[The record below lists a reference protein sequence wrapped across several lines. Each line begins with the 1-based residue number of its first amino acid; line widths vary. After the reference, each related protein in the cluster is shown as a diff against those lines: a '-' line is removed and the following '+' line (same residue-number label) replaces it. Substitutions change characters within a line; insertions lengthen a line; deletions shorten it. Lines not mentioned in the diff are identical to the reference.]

1 MSPEDLWVRYGV
13 CCGLSLVLALR
24 LASAPAISGLECF
37 WAVALTELDAAH
49 VAWSLPSADLAGV
62 VTRHAM
68 FHEHRSGRLP
78 YVLLIWHYLRLLDA
92 WESLSLFS
100 HFALP
105 VVAAWHVLQGR
116 MRAGFSVD
124 ELSCVVAYLRSG
136 QLSQGPLELQP
147 VVAEAPE
154 QAALDIFYAPLD
166 TDALATDEAGG
177 MKKRH
182 ILLDP
187 KPSDT
192 LHGLCRSMVRTVPPM
207 SSPQM
212 VPMEM
217 SPWAWMQSLCIRTI
231 RKMFSGMFF
240 SWVLALLRPPD

>member
-1 MSPEDLWVRYGV
+1 
-13 CCGLSLVLALR
+13 
-24 LASAPAISGLECF
+24 
-37 WAVALTELDAAH
+37 
-49 VAWSLPSADLAGV
+49 
-62 VTRHAM
+62 M

-78 YVLLIWHYLRLLDA
+78 YVLLIWNYLRLLDA

-166 TDALATDEAGG
+166 TDALATDEE
-177 MKKRH
+177 
-182 ILLDP
+182 
-187 KPSDT
+187 
-192 LHGLCRSMVRTVPPM
+192 HGPDSATDVESADGAYGDVSMGVDAEPLYP
-207 SSPQM
+207 
-212 VPMEM
+212 
-217 SPWAWMQSLCIRTI
+217 
-231 RKMFSGMFF
+231 
-240 SWVLALLRPPD
+240 